1 MVRKELVSVLVLLLF
16 VAVAH
21 AQDSKGPGPSS
32 SEKEKRGFSKEKSR
46 AAKREA
52 GRERLQ
58 LTPEEREERRK
69 ASALYAALV
78 EPITPKEIAFPLSEE
93 DAAKFHASREG
104 LMESV
109 RVDARN
115 YDLSDDKVRKEL
127 RDKTTANQEAVRKL
141 LVEAVN
147 KGATLLQART
157 GLVIAQFEALPEK
170 ARADALTRA
179 KERRDK
185 SPKGNM
191 ERARERQQ
199 ARHDKEKEQLA
210 ALDSDA
216 AREQWVSKHYMPQ
229 GARLP
234 RLLQDHDYKVGGPP
248 SAQ

>member
-1 MVRKELVSVLVLLLF
+1 MVRKELVPVLVLLLL

-21 AQDSKGPGPSS
+21 AQDSKGAGPSS
-32 SEKEKRGFSKEKSR
+32 SEKDERVFFKKKSR
-46 AAKREA
+46 AAKTEA

-78 EPITPKEIAFPLSEE
+78 EPRTPKEIAFPMSEE

-147 KGATLLQART
+147 KGATLLQVTYAMLT
-157 GLVIAQFEALPEK
+157 I
-170 ARADALTRA
+170 ARAVSTADVTGTRA
-179 KERRDK
+179 FGITISYTQIHLHIPVD
-185 SPKGNM
+185 
-191 ERARERQQ
+191 
-199 ARHDKEKEQLA
+199 RH
-210 ALDSDA
+210 
-216 AREQWVSKHYMPQ
+216 R
-229 GARLP
+229 
-234 RLLQDHDYKVGGPP
+234 
-248 SAQ
+248 

>member
-21 AQDSKGPGPSS
+21 AQDSKGAGPSS
-32 SEKEKRGFSKEKSR
+32 SEKDERVFFKKKSR
-46 AAKREA
+46 AAKTEA

-78 EPITPKEIAFPLSEE
+78 EPRTPKEIAFPLSEE

-147 KGATLLQART
+147 KGATLLQVTYAMLT
-157 GLVIAQFEALPEK
+157 I
-170 ARADALTRA
+170 ARAVSSADVTGTGAFDITI
-179 KERRDK
+179 
-185 SPKGNM
+185 SYM
-191 ERARERQQ
+191 QTY
-199 ARHDKEKEQLA
+199 RHIHI
-210 ALDSDA
+210 ST
-216 AREQWVSKHYMPQ
+216 YM
-229 GARLP
+229 
-234 RLLQDHDYKVGGPP
+234 DNIDV
-248 SAQ
+248 